1 MSELLLI
8 KVVKKEKIKRKV
20 NKEKRE
26 RQRKKMLSHYI
37 LKQIY
42 EIIITVLVQL
52 LSDYMI
58 L

>member
-1 MSELLLI
+1 
-8 KVVKKEKIKRKV
+8 VVKKEKIKRKV